1 MKKLIITSCII
12 FVLLVTYAASFFK
25 TTDKRKKINT
35 ALVNTKY
42 LPSITEIDLSQNGE
56 ELRLIKKHEIWF
68 LEAGSGTNPETNHEL
83 IPVEQ
88 KRVDNFLQELSKTR
102 TAYTISDKNE
112 KNNAY
117 GLTDGSELVVRYY
130 YSSSESYYE
139 LIFGNNDFSQT
150 SRYFMTG
157 KTAAVY
163 EIDSSL
169 NSYLSLSPQLWYD
182 PYIISKALQKNLS
195 YKDIQRIKVDYEGKP
210 SVITTKADGFADKVS
225 KLIELR
231 HGGKTE
237 YKSIGSPELTLTLE
251 KGDKSEITISI
262 FATENQSEYNVETI
276 HSETGIKVNT
286 KISLWTY
293 NKIKE
298 IML

>member
-12 FVLLVTYAASFFK
+12 FVLLVTYVASFFK
-25 TTDKRKKINT
+25 TTDKRKKMNT

-42 LPSITEIDLSQNGE
+42 LPSITEIDLSQNGD
-56 ELRLIKKHEIWF
+56 ELRLIKKNEIWF
-68 LEAGSGTNPETNHEL
+68 LEAGSGTNPETNLEL

-102 TAYTISDKNE
+102 TAYKISDKIE

-117 GLTDGSELVVRYY
+117 GLTDGSEFVLKYY

-157 KTAAVY
+157 KSAAVY

-169 NSYLSLSPQLWYD
+169 NNYLSLSPQLWYD

-195 YKDIQRIKVDYEGKP
+195 YKDIQRIKVDFEGKP

-251 KGDKSEITISI
+251 KGDKSEITIRI

>member
-12 FVLLVTYAASFFK
+12 FILLVTYVASFFK
-25 TTDKRKKINT
+25 TTDKRKKMNT

-42 LPSITEIDLSQNGE
+42 LPSITEIDLSQNGD
-56 ELRLIKKHEIWF
+56 ELRLIKKNEIWF
-68 LEAGSGTNPETNHEL
+68 FEAGSGTNPETNLEL

-102 TAYTISDKNE
+102 TAYKISDKIE

-117 GLTDGSELVVRYY
+117 GLTDGSELVLRYY

-157 KTAAVY
+157 KSAAVY

-195 YKDIQRIKVDYEGKP
+195 YKDIQRIKVDFEGKP

-276 HSETGIKVNT
+276 HSETRIKVNT

>member
-25 TTDKRKKINT
+25 TTDKRKKMNT

-56 ELRLIKKHEIWF
+56 ELRLIKQNEIWF
-68 LEAGSGTNPETNHEL
+68 LDAGSGTNPETNLEL

-102 TAYTISDKNE
+102 TAYKISDKIE

-117 GLTDGSELVVRYY
+117 GLTDGSELVLRYY

-169 NSYLSLSPQLWYD
+169 NNYLSLSLQLWYD

-210 SVITTKADGFADKVS
+210 SVITTKADGFVDKVS
-225 KLIELR
+225 KLIDLR

>member
-12 FVLLVTYAASFFK
+12 LVLLVTYVASFFK

-42 LPSITEIDLSQNGE
+42 LPSITEIDLSQNGD
-56 ELRLIKKHEIWF
+56 ELRLIKKNEIWF
-68 LEAGSGTNPETNHEL
+68 LDAGSGTNPEL

-102 TAYTISDKNE
+102 TAYKISDKIE

-117 GLTDGSELVVRYY
+117 GLTDGSELVLRYY

-169 NSYLSLSPQLWYD
+169 NNYLSLSPQLWYD

-210 SVITTKADGFADKVS
+210 SVITTKADGFSDKVL

-276 HSETGIKVNT
+276 HSETRIKVNT

>member
-1 MKKLIITSCII
+1 MKKLTITSCII
-12 FVLLVTYAASFFK
+12 FVLLVTYVASFFK
-25 TTDKRKKINT
+25 TTDKRKKMNT

-56 ELRLIKKHEIWF
+56 ELRLIKQNEIWF
-68 LEAGSGTNPETNHEL
+68 LEAGSGTNPETNLEL

-88 KRVDNFLQELSKTR
+88 KRLDNFLQELSKTR
-102 TAYTISDKNE
+102 TAYKISDKIE

-117 GLTDGSELVVRYY
+117 GLTDGSELILRYY
-130 YSSSESYYE
+130 YSSSDNYYE

-157 KTAAVY
+157 KSAAVY

-169 NSYLSLSPQLWYD
+169 NNYLSLLPQLWYD
-182 PYIISKALQKNLS
+182 PYIISKALQKNLT
-195 YKDIQRIKVDYEGKP
+195 YKDIQRIKVDFEGKP
-210 SVITTKADGFADKVS
+210 SVITTKTDGFADKVS
-225 KLIELR
+225 KFIELR

-237 YKSIGSPELTLTLE
+237 YKSIGSPELTITLE
-251 KGDKSEITISI
+251 KGDKNEITVSI
-262 FATENQSEYNVETI
+262 FATENQSEYNIETTY
-276 HSETGIKVNT
+276 SETGIKVNT